1 MFGFVLTA
9 QDIVPE
15 LDYVLPFAKLAASMN
30 QMTAVNP
37 EITSFEWLRLVLY
50 TVLIVLGA
58 SFLQIRHLKKI
69 VS

>member
-1 MFGFVLTA
+1 
-9 QDIVPE
+9 
-15 LDYVLPFAKLAASMN
+15 MN